1 MHSYCISITKFI
13 ISKLKGKRKMNVKL
27 PQCRRRHQC
36 PFQTGASSLREQ
48 ADPSV
53 GNHLNGCG
61 IDVPINFRQRHIKVS
76 NNLQLIG

>member
-1 MHSYCISITKFI
+1 
-13 ISKLKGKRKMNVKL
+13 MNVKL

-53 GNHLNGCG
+53 GNYLNGCG